1 MQSADGSWKRDGPSA
16 MMVSQNSAMLHS
28 AHEIRVPC
36 DEDHTHIAK
45 LKRTEASLYHIIK
58 GHIQQALEKFQAPEP
73 TILQP
78 SSRRRDIEFIEARA
92 LGKSPGGQFPQ
103 QTKLNAL
110 QVDRPELEGRSRPP
124 ISSLRIPITS
134 PTEGHRDPRA
144 PIAQEQQ
151 VRKRDAPTPV
161 NEVLSRNSQ
170 STSAEIESQQPPV
183 LTEEPLLHSPVDVST
198 TRTSLAGPMSEAPPA
213 PRTTT
218 RGTGALRSS
227 SHADTLARK
236 PSHYEDEFSDDV
248 WDTQS
253 EGSKYVIVPTGSHG
267 PPPKQPGYQSL
278 ESGASESKT
287 KQESLPPVP
296 ARRLSKEVFS
306 LFKHKNPKPD
316 PSEFLA
322 AARANNV
329 SKMKEL
335 LAAGAELESKTSQN
349 DNRTALHEAASLGHN
364 EAAQFLIDKGAKKD
378 AKTKSKSTPLHE
390 AAWAGSTD
398 VARVLIVAGA
408 QKEARN
414 LDDATPLQLAA
425 IQGHRDIVQILVD
438 HGANVH
444 TTRTAGINPLED
456 ANTKGHQEV
465 AQVLIRAGAAVRSR
479 WSHKEDEQ
487 ETQWPGLF

>member
-1 MQSADGSWKRDGPSA
+1 

-73 TILQP
+73 TIQRP
-78 SSRRRDIEFIEARA
+78 TSRRRDIESIEARA
-92 LGKSPGGQFPQ
+92 PGQSPGSQFPQ
-103 QTKLNAL
+103 QVKLNAL
-110 QVDRPELEGRSRPP
+110 QVDRSELEGRNRAPV
-124 ISSLRIPITS
+124 SSLGIPITNP
-134 PTEGHRDPRA
+134 PTKESREPRA

-151 VRKRDAPTPV
+151 VRERDASAPM

-170 STSAEIESQQPPV
+170 STSAKIENPQPLV
-183 LTEEPLLHSPVDVST
+183 LTEEPLQHSPVDVST
-198 TRTSLAGPMSEAPPA
+198 RTSLAGPTLEAPPA
-213 PRTTT
+213 SRTTT
-218 RGTGALRSS
+218 WSTGTLRST
-227 SHADTLARK
+227 SHVDRLARK
-236 PSHYEDEFSDDV
+236 ASHYENEFSDDV
-248 WDTQS
+248 WDAQS
-253 EGSKYVIVPTGSHG
+253 DGSKYVIVPTGSHG
-267 PPPKQPGYQSL
+267 ASPTQPGYQSL
-278 ESGASESKT
+278 ESGASESKI
-287 KQESLPPVP
+287 KQESLPPIP
-296 ARRLSKEVFS
+296 TRRLSKEVFS
-306 LFKHKNPKPD
+306 MFRHKNPKPD

-364 EAAQFLIDKGAKKD
+364 EAAQFLIEKGAKKD

-398 VARVLIVAGA
+398 IARLLIVAGA

-414 LDDATPLQLAA
+414 LDDSTPLQLAA
-425 IQGHRDIVQILVD
+425 IRGHRDIVQILVD

-456 ANTKGHQEV
+456 AMTKGHQEV

-479 WSHKEDEQ
+479 RSHKEDEQ

>member
-1 MQSADGSWKRDGPSA
+1 

-73 TILQP
+73 IVHQP
-78 SSRRRDIEFIEARA
+78 NSRRRDIELIEARA
-92 LGKSPGGQFPQ
+92 PGQSPGSQFPQ

-110 QVDRPELEGRSRPP
+110 QVDRPELEERNRPP
-124 ISSLRIPITS
+124 VSSLRIPIAS
-134 PTEGHRDPRA
+134 PTTGNRELRA

-151 VRKRDAPTPV
+151 VRERDASSTPM
-161 NEVLSRNSQ
+161 NEIPSRNSQ
-170 STSAEIESQQPPV
+170 STSAKIESQQPLV
-183 LTEEPLLHSPVDVST
+183 VTEEPLHHSPVDVSA
-198 TRTSLAGPMSEAPPA
+198 RTSLAGPMPG
-213 PRTTT
+213 TTT
-218 RGTGALRSS
+218 QSTGTLRSI
-227 SHADTLARK
+227 SHVDGLARK
-236 PSHYEDEFSDDV
+236 ASHYEDEFSDDV
-248 WDTQS
+248 WDAQS
-253 EGSKYVIVPTGSHG
+253 DGSKYVIVPTGSHG
-267 PPPKQPGYQSL
+267 PSPKQPGYQSL
-278 ESGASESKT
+278 ESGAPESKT
-287 KQESLPPVP
+287 KQESLPPIP
-296 ARRLSKEVFS
+296 TRRLSKEVFS
-306 LFKHKNPKPD
+306 LFKHKSSKPD

-329 SKMKEL
+329 SKMNEL
-335 LAAGAELESKTSQN
+335 LTAGAELESKTSQD

-398 VARVLIVAGA
+398 VARLLIRAGA

-414 LDDATPLQLAA
+414 LDDSTPLQLAA
-425 IQGHRDIVQILVD
+425 IQGHRDIVRILVD

-444 TTRTAGINPLED
+444 TTRTAGVNPLED
-456 ANTKGHQEV
+456 AKTKGHQEV
-465 AQVLIRAGAAVRSR
+465 AQILIRAGAAVRSR
-479 WSHKEDEQ
+479 RSRREDEQ